1 MKLIYLFSVLGL
13 LYACNTTH
21 KLNDN
26 VIDENI
32 EFAYK
37 QIGNEIQ
44 AIEKSGKFMNPVTLG
59 KDGRTYYCKYTDWR
73 SGFFPGS
80 IWYLYELSGDPK
92 LLPVAQKYTQA
103 LKEAQYLTWHHDIGF
118 IINNSYGNGYR
129 LTGDTTYRSVIL
141 QAAKSLQTRFRPV
154 AGIIQSWDTKFG
166 WQAERG
172 WDCPVIIDNMMNLE
186 LLFEATRLS
195 GDSVFHKIAVSHADR
210 TLKEQFKADG
220 SCYHVVDYATG
231 TGQVRSRQTAQGYS
245 DESVWSRGQAW
256 AVYGYTLCY
265 RYTHDSRYL
274 HQAMNT
280 FRMMKNHPS
289 MPQDLIPYW
298 DMDAPDIPN
307 EPRAKFVKC
316 RGHT

>member
-1 MKLIYLFSVLGL
+1 M
-13 LYACNTTH
+13 
-21 KLNDN
+21 
-26 VIDENI
+26 
-32 EFAYK
+32 
-37 QIGNEIQ
+37 
-44 AIEKSGKFMNPVTLG
+44 
-59 KDGRTYYCKYTDWR
+59 
-73 SGFFPGS
+73 
-80 IWYLYELSGDPK
+80 
-92 LLPVAQKYTQA
+92 
-103 LKEAQYLTWHHDIGF
+103 TWHHDIGF

-231 TGQVRSRQTAQGYS
+231 TGHKKPTNCTG
-245 DESVWSRGQAW
+245 
-256 AVYGYTLCY
+256 L
-265 RYTHDSRYL
+265 
-274 HQAMNT
+274 
-280 FRMMKNHPS
+280 FR
-289 MPQDLIPYW
+289 
-298 DMDAPDIPN
+298 
-307 EPRAKFVKC
+307 
-316 RGHT
+316 

>member
-92 LLPVAQKYTQA
+92 LLPVAQKY
-103 LKEAQYLTWHHDIGF
+103 
-118 IINNSYGNGYR
+118 
-129 LTGDTTYRSVIL
+129 
-141 QAAKSLQTRFRPV
+141 P
-154 AGIIQSWDTKFG
+154 
-166 WQAERG
+166 
-172 WDCPVIIDNMMNLE
+172 
-186 LLFEATRLS
+186 
-195 GDSVFHKIAVSHADR
+195 
-210 TLKEQFKADG
+210 
-220 SCYHVVDYATG
+220 
-231 TGQVRSRQTAQGYS
+231 VRS
-245 DESVWSRGQAW
+245 
-256 AVYGYTLCY
+256 
-265 RYTHDSRYL
+265 
-274 HQAMNT
+274 
-280 FRMMKNHPS
+280 
-289 MPQDLIPYW
+289 
-298 DMDAPDIPN
+298 
-307 EPRAKFVKC
+307 
-316 RGHT
+316 